1 MCTRADHMLQWYC
14 RTYNQDFLPEG
25 KRLDYMQVPVLGLM
39 LVWLTVV
46 QWVCVSAYGV
56 QVAC

>member
-1 MCTRADHMLQWYC
+1 MLQWYC